1 MVPKS
6 GLIPFNPQKE
16 PYKSYSRRLK
26 HFLTDAGV
34 RRATE
39 FHNSGKIPKMFKWL
53 ILAETGYLD
62 PTEESDG
69 EEMMTTEEEFVN
81 DIEDQHSDRTT
92 KKVKIFKEVKEIS
105 SVANTTSTS
114 TKTTTKTS
122 TVTATI
128 SSSSSSSAATAAA
141 VAGVIKNKRGRKPKN
156 QVETSLVSPKP
167 MNPSAMMK
175 IEALISSKMS
185 SESISKESTII
196 TETI

>member
-16 PYKSYSRRLK
+16 PYKSYSTRLK

-62 PTEESDG
+62 PTEESEG
-69 EEMMTTEEEFVN
+69 EEALGLITAEEEIVEEVE
-81 DIEDQHSDRTT
+81 EDQAVLTTDRVT
-92 KKVKIFKEVKEIS
+92 KKVKISKEVKE
-105 SVANTTSTS
+105 V
-114 TKTTTKTS
+114 KE
-122 TVTATI
+122 VTMT
-128 SSSSSSSAATAAA
+128 SAATAVTTVTNAA
-141 VAGVIKNKRGRKPKN
+141 VVVKNKRGRKPKN
-156 QVETSLVSPKP
+156 QIETSLVSPKP
-167 MNPSAMMK
+167 MNPSDMMK
-175 IEALISSKMS
+175 IEALISSKMPT
-185 SESISKESTII
+185 ESISKESTMI

>member
-69 EEMMTTEEEFVN
+69 EEMTTTEEEIV
-81 DIEDQHSDRTT
+81 DEIEEGQTDRTT
-92 KKVKIFKEVKEIS
+92 KKVKISKEVKELS
-105 SVANTTSTS
+105 SLATTTST
-114 TKTTTKTS
+114 TTT
-122 TVTATI
+122 TI
-128 SSSSSSSAATAAA
+128 VSSASASATTA
-141 VAGVIKNKRGRKPKN
+141 VTVVKNKRGRKPKN

-167 MNPSAMMK
+167 MNPSDMMK
-175 IEALISSKMS
+175 MEALISSKMS
-185 SESISKESTII
+185 SESISKESTMI